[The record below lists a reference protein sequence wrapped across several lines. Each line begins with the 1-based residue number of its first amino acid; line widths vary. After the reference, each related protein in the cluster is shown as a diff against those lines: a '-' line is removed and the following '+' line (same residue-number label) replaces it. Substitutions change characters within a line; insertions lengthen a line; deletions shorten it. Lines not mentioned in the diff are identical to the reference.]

1 MTLWH
6 PASSQTCPQCSL
18 QGTQLL
24 GILGIQDDMLDSFS
38 LKECRVPMPLLFEE
52 MPDNTVTLLL
62 RVQDAVCGKLAWE
75 SESPDPRPHSS

>member
-6 PASSQTCPQCSL
+6 PAYIPDLSSVFSARHSAS
-18 QGTQLL
+18 

>member
-1 MTLWH
+1 
-6 PASSQTCPQCSL
+6 
-18 QGTQLL
+18 
-24 GILGIQDDMLDSFS
+24 MLDSFS